1 MTLLPIV
8 GRELRVRAR
17 KASTYWFRVSAATT
31 AVLLVLLLN
40 LQLGS
45 YSSSERLGSYIF
57 AVLSWASL
65 FLCLLAGMINT
76 CDCVSEERR
85 EGTLGLLFL
94 TDLKG
99 YDIVF
104 GKLAATSIN
113 AVFALVAIF
122 PILAIPLLLG
132 GLGVDELTRVLL
144 TLGNAMF
151 LSLAIGMAV
160 STLSQKERRALSA
173 TLLTVSFFAI
183 GLPIVAAML
192 DEFSGSFFP
201 DEILRIVLLPS
212 PGYTLVLASVNSASN
227 PSAAA
232 DFRTSL
238 GLIHGMAW
246 LLIVFSCWRLPRSWM
261 DRPASAGGV
270 RLRQRWKQWC
280 FGAGAERKAFQTRL
294 MEINS
299 FFWVA
304 ARDRI
309 KPTIVWGVFG
319 LLGALW
325 LWGFLENPRDW
336 TETPM
341 HVMTMFICQLVLKI
355 WVAMEASH
363 RFGED
368 RQSGALELL
377 LATPMSVARLVE
389 GQLLALRRQF
399 AGPVLLVLTV
409 DFFFLQ
415 AERTDREWVLLVL
428 AGMIEFIVD
437 LIALAWVGMWLGLRS
452 RSGTRATWGAIW
464 RMLALPWAI
473 FLFIVISLEI
483 VARSLN
489 IGEVGGIGIWLA
501 ISVLIALYFGFDAR
515 HRLLAEFR
523 VVATQRFQPGK
534 MPRGGSKAR
543 GRAALW

>member
-1 MTLLPIV
+1 MTVLPIV
-8 GRELRVRAR
+8 WRELRVRAR

-40 LQLGS
+40 LQMGGHA
-45 YSSSERLGSYIF
+45 SSERLGSYLF
-57 AVLSWASL
+57 NVLAWASL

-99 YDIVF
+99 FDIVF

-122 PILAIPLLLG
+122 PMLAIPLLLG
-132 GLGVDELTRVLL
+132 GLDVEELTRVLL
-144 TLGNAMF
+144 SLCNAMF
-151 LSLAIGMAV
+151 LSLAVGMAV
-160 STLSQKERRALSA
+160 STISHKERRALSA

-183 GLPIVAAML
+183 GLPLIAWMIA
-192 DEFSGSFFP
+192 EFARNVSAGEVVRFT
-201 DEILRIVLLPS
+201 LLSS
-212 PGYTLVLASVNSASN
+212 PCYTLVLAMIDAASN
-227 PSAAA
+227 PSGAK
-232 DFRTSL
+232 DFGISL

-246 LLIVFSCWRLPRSWM
+246 LLILFSCWRLPRSWM
-261 DRPASAGGV
+261 DRPASAGGL
-270 RLRQRWKQWC
+270 RFRQRWKQWC
-280 FGAGAERKAFQTRL
+280 FGTGEERKAFQTRL
-294 MEINS
+294 MEVNG

-325 LWGFLENPRDW
+325 LWGFLENRRDW
-336 TETPM
+336 TDASM
-341 HVMTMFICQLVLKI
+341 HFLTMFVCQLILKI
-355 WVAMEASH
+355 WVAMEACH

-409 DFFFLQ
+409 DFFFLM
-415 AERTDREWVLLVL
+415 AERTDQEWVLLVL
-428 AGMIEFIVD
+428 AGMIEFVVD
-437 LIALAWVGMWLGLRS
+437 LVALAWVGMWLGLRS
-452 RSGTRATWGAIW
+452 RSGTRATWGALW

-473 FLFIVISLEI
+473 FLLIVISLEI
-483 VARSLN
+483 VARSSA
-489 IGEVGGIGIWLA
+489 IGEKGGIGIWFA

-515 HRLLAEFR
+515 SRLLAEFR
-523 VVATQRFQPGK
+523 IVATQRFQAGK
-534 MPRGGSKAR
+534 TPRGASVTR
-543 GRAALW
+543 G

>member
-17 KASTYWFRVSAATT
+17 KATTYWFRVSAATT

-45 YSSSERLGSYIF
+45 YSSSERLGSFIF

-160 STLSQKERRALSA
+160 STISQKERRALSA
-173 TLLTVSFFAI
+173 TLLSVGFFAI
-183 GLPIVAAML
+183 GLPLIAWML
-192 DEFSGSFFP
+192 EAFTESFSSDEV
-201 DEILRIVLLPS
+201 LRIVLLPS
-212 PGYTLVLASVNSASN
+212 PCYTLVLATVNFAAT
-227 PSAAA
+227 PAAA
-232 DFRTSL
+232 GDFKLSL
-238 GLIHGMAW
+238 GLIHGIAW

-325 LWGFLENPRDW
+325 LWGFLENRRDW

-341 HVMTMFICQLVLKI
+341 HVMTMFTCQLVLKI

-389 GQLLALRRQF
+389 GQILALRRQF

-409 DFFFLQ
+409 DFFFLL

-489 IGEVGGIGIWLA
+489 IGQVGGIGIWLA

-543 GRAALW
+543 G